1 MNGKFPFSIL
11 PEAASAYAGKIDV
24 LFYAITAVTIV
35 FSILIFLLILVFALK
50 FRRKKGDTPPP
61 ATHLFLPIEI
71 AWTVIPLLICL
82 GFFVW
87 GCNLFIEAYSNT
99 PKNTYDIYVTGKQWM
114 WKYQHPTGRRE
125 INDVHLPV
133 GQNVRFIMVSEDVIH
148 DMFIPAMRMKHDV
161 LPMRYSSMWF
171 RATMP
176 GNFHIF
182 CSQYCGTKHS
192 AMVGTAILMNQPE
205 FENWL
210 SGQKAQQ
217 TPAERGRSLFEST
230 GCIACHQ
237 KGALQRAPLLEGV
250 FGTRVKMSDGRVV
263 EADENY
269 VRKSI
274 LDPKADV
281 VEGYQ
286 PIMPTYAGR
295 LSEDDLIQVVAYI
308 KSLGSSK

>member
-1 MNGKFPFSIL
+1 MNAKFPFTIL
-11 PEAASAYAGKIDV
+11 PETASLYAGKIDL
-24 LFYAITAVTIV
+24 LFYALMGVTFI
-35 FSILIFLLILVFALK
+35 FSILIFALIIAFSIK
-50 FRRKKGDTPPP
+50 YRRQKGDAPPP

-71 AWTVIPLLICL
+71 AWTVIPLLICI
-82 GFFVW
+82 GFFIW
-87 GCNLFIEAYSNT
+87 GSDLFMESYSKE
-99 PKNTYDIYVTGKQWM
+99 PADTYDVYVTGKQWM
-114 WKYQHPTGRRE
+114 WKYQHPSGRRE
-125 INDVHLPV
+125 INDVHLPIN
-133 GQNVRFIMVSEDVIH
+133 QNVRFIMVSEDVIH
-148 DMFIPAMRMKHDV
+148 DMFIPVLRMKHDV

-192 AMVGTAILMNQPE
+192 AMIGRAILMNQPD
-205 FENWL
+205 FEKWL
-210 SGQKAQQ
+210 SGQKAQE
-217 TPAERGRSLFEST
+217 TPAQRGLALFQST

-250 FGTRVKMSDGRVV
+250 FGTRVKMTDGRVV

-281 VEGYQ
+281 VDGFQ

-295 LSEDDLIQVVAYI
+295 LSEDDLIQIVAYI